1 MEVSPEEIKKL
12 MQSGYGIFGG
22 EVKNWAKMKF
32 SAERARWVQFEE
44 WHHDQKGSLHKD
56 GSYTLE
62 IPYSDEREL
71 IADILRFGADVE
83 VIEPKSLRTNVAAA
97 IHKAAQLY
105 A

>member
-1 MEVSPEEIKKL
+1 

-22 EVKNWAKMKF
+22 EAKNWAKLKF
-32 SAERARWVQFEE
+32 TPERARWVQFEE
-44 WHHDQKGSLHKD
+44 WHHDQKGTLHKE

-71 IADILRFGADVE
+71 MADILRFGADVE
-83 VIEPKSLRTNVAAA
+83 VIEPKSLRRNVSLA
-97 IHKAAQLY
+97 IQKAHALY